1 LKVKH
6 NVDVKDLVCV
16 SVMYGEIN
24 ESLGEDPCD
33 PAREK
38 RILPPPFL

>member
-1 LKVKH
+1 
-6 NVDVKDLVCV
+6 
-16 SVMYGEIN
+16 MYGEIN

-38 RILPPPFL
+38 RILPPSFL

>member
-1 LKVKH
+1 
-6 NVDVKDLVCV
+6 
-16 SVMYGEIN
+16 MYGEIK
-24 ESLGEDPCD
+24 ESLGEDLCD

>member
-1 LKVKH
+1 
-6 NVDVKDLVCV
+6 
-16 SVMYGEIN
+16 MYGEIN